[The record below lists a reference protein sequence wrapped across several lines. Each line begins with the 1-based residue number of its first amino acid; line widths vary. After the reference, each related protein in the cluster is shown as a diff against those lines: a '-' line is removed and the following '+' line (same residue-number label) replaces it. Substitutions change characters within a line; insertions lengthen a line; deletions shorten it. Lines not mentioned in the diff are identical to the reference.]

1 MAASKTTKKRKR
13 KPAAKQ
19 QPVGNR
25 FQTEILILVMFAA
38 CLILMISA
46 FGMGGIVGNAIS
58 AVCFGIMGLCA
69 YIFPILLFAGVT
81 FLIVNNTNRLAYKKV
96 LAGVVF
102 FVFLCGFLQLIT
114 EGYTPST
121 TFSDYYSLSSEY
133 RTGGGVF
140 GGAVCI
146 STASA
151 FGVVGG
157 TVIIVLVLLVSLIII
172 TQRSFFGFM
181 NKILDFFTDAAR
193 EGREAYLEGQP
204 DREKQKELRRKI
216 RAEKRAEKIRRLEE
230 GKVKMYVCGPTV
242 YNLIHIGNARPMI
255 IFDTVRRY
263 MEYKGYEVNY
273 VSNFTDVDDK
283 IIKKAI
289 EEGVSAEEISTR
301 YIKECKKDM
310 ADMNVK
316 PATTAPQATQ
326 EIQGMIDMIQTLID
340 KGYAYPAADGTVYF
354 RVKKFK
360 EYGKLSHKNLDDL
373 QSGFRSLKV
382 SGEDQKEDPLDFVLW
397 KPKKEGEPSWPSPWC
412 DGRPGWHIECSV
424 MSKKYLGE
432 EIDIHA
438 GGEDLIFPHHENEI
452 AQSEC
457 CNGKIF
463 ARYWMHNGFLN
474 IDNRKMSKSLGN
486 FRTVRQIGEQ
496 YDLQVLRFFMLNAHY
511 RSPLNFSAD
520 LMEAAK
526 NSLER
531 ILEAAGK
538 LSDRKDNGAAENI
551 TEEELALLKEA
562 EGFVTK
568 FEAAMDD
575 DFNTAD
581 ALAAIFELVKFANT
595 NVDENSSRE
604 FAGGLYEELFKLSDV
619 LGLKIEKK
627 EEILDKEIEDLIQE
641 RQAARKAKDFQ
652 RADEIRD
659 ELLKKGIIL
668 KDTREGVK
676 WQRA

>member
-1 MAASKTTKKRKR
+1 MK
-13 KPAAKQ
+13 
-19 QPVGNR
+19 
-25 FQTEILILVMFAA
+25 
-38 CLILMISA
+38 
-46 FGMGGIVGNAIS
+46 
-58 AVCFGIMGLCA
+58 
-69 YIFPILLFAGVT
+69 IF
-81 FLIVNNTNRLAYKKV
+81 NTL
-96 LAGVVF
+96 
-102 FVFLCGFLQLIT
+102 T
-114 EGYTPST
+114 
-121 TFSDYYSLSSEY
+121 
-133 RTGGGVF
+133 
-140 GGAVCI
+140 
-146 STASA
+146 
-151 FGVVGG
+151 
-157 TVIIVLVLLVSLIII
+157 
-172 TQRSFFGFM
+172 
-181 NKILDFFTDAAR
+181 
-193 EGREAYLEGQP
+193 
-204 DREKQKELRRKI
+204 RRK
-216 RAEKRAEKIRRLEE
+216 EEFVPLEE

-326 EIQGMIDMIQTLID
+326 EIQGMIDMIQTLLD
-340 KGYAYPAADGTVYF
+340 QGYAYPAADGTVYF

-641 RQAARKAKDFQ
+641 RQAARKAKDFK

>member
-1 MAASKTTKKRKR
+1 MK
-13 KPAAKQ
+13 
-19 QPVGNR
+19 
-25 FQTEILILVMFAA
+25 
-38 CLILMISA
+38 
-46 FGMGGIVGNAIS
+46 
-58 AVCFGIMGLCA
+58 
-69 YIFPILLFAGVT
+69 IF
-81 FLIVNNTNRLAYKKV
+81 NTL
-96 LAGVVF
+96 
-102 FVFLCGFLQLIT
+102 T
-114 EGYTPST
+114 
-121 TFSDYYSLSSEY
+121 
-133 RTGGGVF
+133 
-140 GGAVCI
+140 
-146 STASA
+146 
-151 FGVVGG
+151 
-157 TVIIVLVLLVSLIII
+157 
-172 TQRSFFGFM
+172 
-181 NKILDFFTDAAR
+181 
-193 EGREAYLEGQP
+193 
-204 DREKQKELRRKI
+204 RRK
-216 RAEKRAEKIRRLEE
+216 EEFVPLEE

-242 YNLIHIGNARPMI
+242 YNLIHMGNARPMI

-641 RQAARKAKDFQ
+641 RQAARKAKDFK